1 MFYPGKSAPT
11 NSVVATDRF
20 LAATVAFGHPGF
32 LLYDPYMERSY
43 FMVQQLAARY
53 TMADAVEIRYMDA
66 QGRAH
71 ETSDAV
77 ASGVVARSQVTVRYS
92 DGTFVAAN
100 GSMDEAMR
108 VTVGGDTLWL
118 PPNGY
123 FGFTR
128 DGKVLTYSGLID
140 GHRVDYAYSPE
151 YVYLDARGTATTL
164 AGVSTNKV
172 CVRLAER
179 EDISH
184 IALATPSDIAKRSA
198 PPAGMFKPKP
208 ASAATSPLPFMRRA
222 GVCIRGQAEGPATP
236 ESKGHT
242 IFGSQQ
248 TCGGVSRKGIVMH
261 PPYGN
266 GVGYA
271 FASFRLDPG
280 GPHVFHAFVGK
291 GDGSDLGDGIY
302 YKVCVQTP
310 DGKRTVL
317 AEETVRTHEWR
328 PIRADLRPWAKE
340 TVRLV
345 LIADCGPKNNT
356 CGDWAVW
363 GDCRLSAE

>member
-1 MFYPGKSAPT
+1 
-11 NSVVATDRF
+11 
-20 LAATVAFGHPGF
+20 
-32 LLYDPYMERSY
+32 
-43 FMVQQLAARY
+43 
-53 TMADAVEIRYMDA
+53 
-66 QGRAH
+66 
-71 ETSDAV
+71 
-77 ASGVVARSQVTVRYS
+77 
-92 DGTFVAAN
+92 
-100 GSMDEAMR
+100 MDEAMR
-108 VTVGGDTLWL
+108 VALGGDTLWL

-128 DGKVLTYSGLID
+128 DGKVLSYSGLID

-198 PPAGMFKPKP
+198 PPAGMFKPKTTVP
-208 ASAATSPLPFMRRA
+208 DVPLPFIRHA
-222 GVCIRGQAEGPATP
+222 GICIRGQKEGPATP

-242 IFGSQQ
+242 LFGSQQ
-248 TCGGVSRKGIVMH
+248 TCGGVSKRGIVMH
-261 PPYGN
+261 PPYGK
-266 GVGYA
+266 GTGYA
-271 FASFRLDPG
+271 FASFRLDAG
-280 GPHVFHAFVGK
+280 GPHVFHAYVGK

-310 DGKRTVL
+310 DGKRTVV

-328 PIRADLRPWAKE
+328 AIRADLRPWAN
-340 TVRLV
+340 TSVRLI

-356 CGDWAVW
+356 VGDWAAW